1 MHLFCLYIM
10 RFIVRPQQLG
20 MLTKL
25 ESSIFL
31 SSNSLCG
38 DLPTELNQLMSTPVI
53 FNNAIGTN
61 CTGRPS
67 PEPTLPTMSPTLQPS
82 LLPTYLPTEA
92 PTDGTDK
99 PSAAPTEPP
108 TYLPTYAPTY
118 QRTAVP
124 TSVPT
129 TRPLLKSS
137 GEIRAL
143 EALYSSAVTSV
154 PFFLSGWTNQSDPC
168 TEFYGV
174 SCSDGRIVSL
184 DLEALS
190 MAGTLPVSV
199 GSPSI

>member
-20 MLTKL
+20 MLTSL
-25 ESSIFL
+25 VNSILF

-38 DLPTELNQLMSTPVI
+38 DLPTELNQLMSTPDI

-82 LLPTYLPTEA
+82 LLPTSLPTEA

-108 TYLPTYAPTY
+108 TYSPTFAPTY

-129 TRPLLKSS
+129 TRPFLKSS

-143 EALYSSAVTSV
+143 EALYFSAVTSV